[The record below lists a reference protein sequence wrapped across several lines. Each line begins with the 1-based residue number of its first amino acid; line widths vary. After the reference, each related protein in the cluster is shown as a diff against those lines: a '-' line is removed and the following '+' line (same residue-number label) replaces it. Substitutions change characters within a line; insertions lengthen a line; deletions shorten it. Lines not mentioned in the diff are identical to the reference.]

1 MNNLDREIDQLERR
15 LNHLRDLR
23 DRRDERIYRS
33 DRPYDRYD
41 SGDRS
46 QKVDYFLLILVGLIF
61 ALLLI

>member
-33 DRPYDRYD
+33 DRPRDGYYSYD
-41 SGDRS
+41 SQEVS
-46 QKVDYFLLILVGLIF
+46 YFPLILIGLVF